1 MNPDQPIPD
10 FPETSTLFVFTPT
23 PGTTWNL
30 TLDSFTQALRRRE
43 GEEAFV
49 HTKADGG
56 AYGPS
61 DEHDWWF
68 DITVAGAT
76 FEGIGSGVSGDE
88 GLSLRNATAGAAAEF
103 AAWLIQE
110 LVPANGRVDFNTRAG
125 MEAGLPDEVLT
136 ERTIA
141 GLEAVFREHLAD
153 M

>member
-1 MNPDQPIPD
+1 MTPDQPVPE
-10 FPETSTLFVFTPT
+10 FPETSTLFVFTPV

-30 TLDSFTQALRRRE
+30 TLDAFTQALRRRE

-61 DEHDWWF
+61 DENDWWF
-68 DITVAGAT
+68 DFTVAGTT

-88 GLSLRNATAGAAAEF
+88 GLSLRNATAGVAAEF
-103 AAWLIQE
+103 AAWMVQE

-125 MEAGLPDEVLT
+125 MEAGLTDEVLT
-136 ERTIA
+136 ERTA
-141 GLEAVFREHLAD
+141 TGFEAVFRDHLGD
-153 M
+153 L